1 VQEAEVATTPGTPGT
16 SGPYEVLA
24 VRYGTR
30 STVASQVYLNWFQYN
45 EPDHPVEMDYFFWLV
60 RGAGRVILVDTGFT
74 HEVGARRGRTTTTA
88 PLQALRR
95 LGVATSQVD
104 TVVVT
109 HGHYDHTGHV
119 SQFPDADVVM
129 AGRELDFWS
138 GPYSTRAQFAHSA
151 ERADLEGLVERDREG
166 RLQRVAGRAELTPG
180 VAVREV
186 GGHTPGQL
194 IVEVEA
200 QQGPVVLASDAVHYY
215 EELERDRP
223 FVVVADL
230 EAMYA
235 GFDTV
240 AELASAPGAVLVPGH
255 DPLVMQKFAPVDPDV
270 PDLAVRVG

>member
-1 VQEAEVATTPGTPGT
+1 VTTRPGA
-16 SGPYEVLA
+16 YEVLA

-30 STVASQVYLNWFQYN
+30 STCASQVYLNWFQYG
-45 EPDHPVEMDYFFWLV
+45 EPDHPVDMDYFCWLI
-60 RGAGRVILVDTGFT
+60 RGDGRVILVDTGFT
-74 HEVGARRGRTTTTA
+74 PEVGARRGRTTTVP
-88 PLQALRR
+88 PLQALQR
-95 LGVATSQVD
+95 LGVSASEVD

-119 SQFPDADVVM
+119 SAFPDAELVM
-129 AGRELDFWS
+129 SGRELDFWA
-138 GPYSTRAQFAHSA
+138 GPYSRRAQFAHSA
-151 ERADLEGLVERDREG
+151 ERSDLEGLVQRDQDG
-166 RLQRVAGRAELTPG
+166 RLQRVAGRSVLAPG

-194 IVEVEA
+194 IVEVEGR
-200 QQGPVVLASDAVHYY
+200 QGPVVLASDAVHYY
-215 EELERDRP
+215 EEIERDRP

-255 DPLVMQKFAPVDPDV
+255 DPLVMHRFAPADPEA